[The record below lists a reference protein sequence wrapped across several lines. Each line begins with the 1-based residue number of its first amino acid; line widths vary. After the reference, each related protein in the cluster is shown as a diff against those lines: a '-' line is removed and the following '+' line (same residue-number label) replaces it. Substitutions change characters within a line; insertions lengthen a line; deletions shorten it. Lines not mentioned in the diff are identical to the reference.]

1 MESPVS
7 FHTVPTNS
15 FEEVVLISYILEFG
29 VHVHKFVTGIKEDN
43 SKQCLQ
49 T

>member
-1 MESPVS
+1 MESSVS
-7 FHTVPTNS
+7 FHTVTTNS
-15 FEEVVLISYILEFG
+15 FEGVELISYILEFG

-43 SKQCLQ
+43 SKQSLQ